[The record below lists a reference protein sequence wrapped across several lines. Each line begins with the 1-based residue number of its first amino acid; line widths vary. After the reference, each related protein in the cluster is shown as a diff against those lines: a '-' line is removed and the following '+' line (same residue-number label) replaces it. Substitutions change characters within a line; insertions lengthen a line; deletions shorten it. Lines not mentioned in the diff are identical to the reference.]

1 MNGERLRESVEA
13 LAGRI
18 GERSV
23 FRPEALARARDWILA
38 ELSRAGYE
46 ADLQGYR
53 VGDRIVSNVVAE
65 RPGSDP
71 TAPPLILGA
80 HYDTAPGTPGADD
93 NASGVAALLAV
104 AEALRDQ
111 PARAPIRFVFFANE
125 EPPFFQTIDMG
136 SWRYAQELKRK
147 RERINGMLSL
157 EMLGFY
163 STEPKSQSYPPGV
176 SWFYPDHGDFI
187 ALVGDLKSIPF
198 VRRVRSALAGFPVQS
213 ACLPRWVPGIDFSDH
228 WSFWESGFPAAMLTD
243 TAFYRNSHYHLPTD
257 TPDRL
262 DYARLASLTDA
273 IAKAALALSA

>member
-1 MNGERLRESVEA
+1 VNGERLRESVEA